1 MNLQVRILLMV
12 TSLLATTVLVTT
24 TILAWGS
31 RRATLEHLKSD
42 GILVAQFLAR
52 MARFSEL
59 VPGEV
64 EQTIGSHMVTQ
75 ATITSHLVAIAESA
89 NLPPAEINRHLREIT
104 EKTTLDEFWITD
116 ETGRVYLSNLPNPT
130 FTFSPDPEVQPQ
142 ASEFWDLLT
151 GEAAVVQQPAQKRE
165 IDARIF
171 RYTAVTGIDKPRIVQ
186 VGYELSF
193 LDQLQQ
199 QIGLVRLV
207 NELIDGET
215 ILAIRIVDKNLT
227 NLARGVTSGMSGIQ
241 SLDNSEDVANLR
253 TVIKTGETR
262 SYLDDSFLK
271 VIVPVRDQRNQI
283 AGATLLYLST
293 QDVKTSLQ
301 RNLEQ
306 VALSSGFILGAGLLT
321 SLILAR
327 RVTKPIAQLTLAAAA
342 AAETEQ
348 FDPRSL
354 QEIAKRPDEL
364 GVLARAFQR
373 MVGDIR
379 EREKGLKQAKAALL
393 RSEAYF
399 RSLIENA
406 SDVIIILN
414 EHGIVRYA
422 SPSLLTVLGYE
433 PTDLLEQ
440 PLLDLLHL
448 EDRDRAIA
456 AFQESMAYMG
466 VTQPIDLRFKHQQ
479 SSWVILEAVSNN
491 LLTDPA
497 VGGIVVY
504 LHDITERKLAED
516 MQRAKESAER
526 ANRAKSQFLAN
537 MSHELRTPLNAI
549 IGYSEM
555 LQEELADLGEEALI
569 PDLQKIHTA
578 GRHLLTL
585 INDILD
591 LSKIEAGKMD
601 LYLET
606 FDITSIVQDIVNT
619 IQPIVSKNHN
629 TFKLNYQD
637 HLGIM
642 YADLTKVRQNL
653 LNLLSNACK
662 FTEHG
667 TITLTVWREAIAPPY
682 SSNPQHSW
690 PQYQPSYA
698 IEQTESEQT
707 KSVRRPI
714 DFICFQ
720 VTDTGIGISPPQME
734 RLFQAF
740 SQADASTTR
749 KYGGTGLGLAIS
761 KRFCNMMGGDIQV
774 ASEVGRG
781 SVFTMQLPAKVLPLE
796 REVNSSETLSPANL
810 LLTGA
815 KIVLVIDDDPTI
827 HDLMRRILTKEGFQ
841 VCCAL
846 SAEEGLRLARQLH
859 PDVITLDVMIPGVD
873 GWTLLSILKNDPDL
887 AAIPVILLTMID
899 NKSMGYALGASDY
912 LTKPIEREQ
921 LSRVLQRYQSDR
933 LTCHVLL
940 VDDDP
945 INRDMIRQLLEKEGW
960 QVSEAENGLVALER
974 LAQCQPTLILLDLMM
989 PGMDGFDFVAELRK
1003 HEVWQALPVVILTAK
1018 DITPEDRS
1026 QLNGQVERIV
1036 QKGAYNR
1043 DQILHEIRNLVD
1055 SSNS

>member
-1 MNLQVRILLMV
+1 MNLRVRILLMV
-12 TSLLATTVLVTT
+12 TSLLATTVVVTT
-24 TILAWGS
+24 AILAWGS
-31 RRATLEHLKSD
+31 RRATLEHIKND
-42 GILVAQFLAR
+42 GILIAQFLAR

-75 ATITSHLVAIAESA
+75 ATLTSHLVAIAESA
-89 NLPPAEINRHLREIT
+89 NLPPAEINRHLREIA
-104 EKTTLDEFWITD
+104 EKTSLDEFWITD
-116 ETGRVYLSNLPNPT
+116 ETGRVYLSNLPDPD
-130 FTFSPDPEVQPQ
+130 FTFSPDPKVQPQ
-142 ASEFWDLLT
+142 ASVFWDLLT
-151 GEAAVVQQPAQKRE
+151 GEAEVVQQSAQKRE

-171 RYTAVTGIDKPRIVQ
+171 RYAAVSGVDKPRIVQ

-193 LDQLQQ
+193 LDQLRQ

-215 ILAIRIVDKNLT
+215 ILAIRIVDKNLS
-227 NLARGVTSGMSGIQ
+227 NLARGITSGSGIQ
-241 SLDNSEDVANLR
+241 SLDNSEDSANLR
-253 TVIKTGETR
+253 TVIKTGETK

-271 VIVPVRDQRNQI
+271 VIVPVRDERNQI
-283 AGATLLYLST
+283 VGATLLYLST
-293 QDVKTSLQ
+293 EDVKSSLQ
-301 RNLEQ
+301 RNLQQ
-306 VALSSGFILGAGLLT
+306 VALSSSFILGAGLLT
-321 SLILAR
+321 SLVLAR
-327 RVTKPIAQLTLAAAA
+327 RVTKPIAQLTLAAATTA
-342 AAETEQ
+342 KTEQ
-348 FDPRSL
+348 FDPQSL

-373 MVGDIR
+373 MVGDIQ

-422 SPSLLTVLGYE
+422 SPSLLPVLGHE
-433 PTDLLEQ
+433 PTDLLDQ
-440 PLLDLLHL
+440 PLLDLLHV
-448 EDRDRAIA
+448 EDQEVAIA
-456 AFQESMAYMG
+456 AFQESMEHMG

-479 SSWVILEAVSNN
+479 DSWVILEAVSNN

-504 LHDITERKLAED
+504 LRDITERKLAED

-606 FDITSIVQDIVNT
+606 FDIASIVQDIVNT
-619 IQPIVSKNHN
+619 IEPIVIKNRN

-637 HLGIM
+637 HLGVM
-642 YADLTKVRQNL
+642 HADLTKVRQNL

-662 FTEHG
+662 FTEQG
-667 TITLTVWREAIAPPY
+667 TITLTVWREAIAPPPLV
-682 SSNPQHSW
+682 SDQ
-690 PQYQPSYA
+690 QPTTPFPARATTPAASA
-698 IEQTESEQT
+698 GQ
-707 KSVRRPI
+707 PI
-714 DFICFQ
+714 DFIFFQ
-720 VTDTGIGISPPQME
+720 VTDTGIGISLTQME

-774 ASEVGRG
+774 ESELGCG
-781 SVFTMQLPAKVLPLE
+781 SIFTMQLPAKVLPLE
-796 REVNSSETLSPANL
+796 REVNSSENLSPANL

-815 KIVLVIDDDPTI
+815 KVVLVIDDDPTI

-846 SAEEGLRLARQLH
+846 GAEEGLRLARQLH
-859 PDVITLDVMIPGVD
+859 PDIITLDVMIPGVD

-887 AAIPVILLTMID
+887 SDIPVIILTMID

-912 LTKPIEREQ
+912 LTKPINREQ
-921 LSRVLQRYQSDR
+921 LSRVLQRYQHDR
-933 LTCHVLL
+933 LACHVLL

-945 INRDMIRQLLEKEGW
+945 INRIMIRQLLEKEGW
-960 QVSEAENGLVALER
+960 QVSEAENGLVALEC
-974 LAQCQPTLILLDLMM
+974 LAQFQPTLILLDLMM
-989 PGMDGFDFVAELRK
+989 PDMDGFGFVAELRK
-1003 HEVWQALPVVILTAK
+1003 HEIWHTLPVVILTAK
-1018 DITPEDRS
+1018 DITLEDRI
-1026 QLNGQVERIV
+1026 QLNGHVERIV
-1036 QKGAYNR
+1036 QKGIYNS
-1043 DQILHEIRNLVD
+1043 DQILHEIRNLV
-1055 SSNS
+1055 NSPNLQN